1 MVTQVTIPQDQP
13 HSRAVELLETGAE
26 GLSTNT
32 WLPKHSEEISTSKR
46 VGNVGHS
53 PSLMISNIIQIQMS
67 NQFRDDSIP
76 VVCRYSYSHTYPKLT
91 KSGRLALRF
100 PTHPNPGLSQPTWTM
115 ICRHLAEK
123 LRSCGNG
130 ETWRNHVTNIR
141 PGLVIAGVEAH
152 INGVSKAWI
161 HISQLIWSFGGG
173 ILPSCPTSN
182 HHLLCTA
189 VTFEW

>member
-1 MVTQVTIPQDQP
+1 MKKWRSGLVLLQYFPTLCILCIPSLWNTKIQNDSPHLPRFTQVNIPQDPP

-26 GLSTNT
+26 GLSAFNFTIFEDII
-32 WLPKHSEEISTSKR
+32 H
-46 VGNVGHS
+46 
-53 PSLMISNIIQIQMS
+53 IQIQIS

-115 ICRHLAEK
+115 ICRHLAEI
-123 LRSCGNG
+123 LW
-130 ETWRNHVTNIR
+130 EWRNMEKPVTNIR

-161 HISQLIWSFGGG
+161 HISQL
-173 ILPSCPTSN
+173 SN
-182 HHLLCTA
+182 
-189 VTFEW
+189 